1 MQNPKEKSKHH
12 IEITQRLDVI
22 IGLLL
27 DLINKRE
34 IKTEGDQIYRLI
46 NLGLDIEGIANIIG
60 KSKDKI
66 SKQIY
71 RLKSKK

>member
-1 MQNPKEKSKHH
+1 MQNPKEKSKQH
-12 IEITQRLDVI
+12 IEITHRLDVI

-34 IKTEGDQIYRLI
+34 FKTEGDQIYRLKH
-46 NLGLDIEGIANIIG
+46 LGLNIEGIANIIG